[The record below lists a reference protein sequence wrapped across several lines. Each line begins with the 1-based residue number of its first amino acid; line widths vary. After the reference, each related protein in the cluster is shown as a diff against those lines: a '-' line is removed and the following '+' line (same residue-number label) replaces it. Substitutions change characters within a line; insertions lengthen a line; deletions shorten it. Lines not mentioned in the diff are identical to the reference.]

1 MSLRPLSFR
10 SLSVGRHG
18 PKCERDRRRGA
29 VRRRESSSTLT
40 GSGGGL
46 VFAAGVKG
54 TPSLRLLPVGGGPP
68 RETTAA
74 SRALPSPNQRLSKKP
89 AQQGRL
95 FGRSTYC
102 GRAEAQRHGD
112 NNPAAEGAL
121 QAAGFSQS
129 LSLGRMAGQSVD
141 APAGF
146 LIDLTAR
153 DFVRN
158 RGSNGHPG
166 DETARAVHDR
176 CRRKSRRREPVGLGC
191 WLDLAS

>member
-1 MSLRPLSFR
+1 VSLRPLSFR

-102 GRAEAQRHGD
+102 RRAEAQRHGD
-112 NNPAAEGAL
+112 NNRAAEGAL
-121 QAAGFSQS
+121 QAADFSQS
-129 LSLGRMAGQSVD
+129 LSAHGQPSQHIT
-141 APAGF
+141 ARS
-146 LIDLTAR
+146 AR

-158 RGSNGHPG
+158 RGSNGRPG
-166 DETARAVHDR
+166 DETARAVHDPGCAKTWSLLR
-176 CRRKSRRREPVGLGC
+176 FPSRFAGAIDE
-191 WLDLAS
+191 AIH